1 MGLVTVTKQFTV
13 SAGATSTQTIY
24 TVTAGHQLK
33 LNKVEIWFPPG
44 SESELKVMIL
54 HGVSRVVPEE
64 GYVVGDGE
72 LFSYRT
78 NVVYGSQEEVKAL
91 LTNTSSTTS
100 HDVQITIE
108 GVEE

>member
-1 MGLVTVTKQFTV
+1 MALVTVAKQFTV
-13 SAGATSTQTIY
+13 SASTTSTETIY
-24 TVTAGHQLK
+24 TVTAGKKLK

-44 SESELKVMIL
+44 SESELRVTIL

-72 LFSYRT
+72 TFTFKT

-91 LTNTSSTTS
+91 LTNTSTTAS
-100 HDVQITIE
+100 HMVQITLE
-108 GVEE
+108 GEEV

>member
-13 SAGATSTQTIY
+13 PAGSTTTGTIY
-24 TVTAGHQLK
+24 TVTAGKQFK
-33 LNKVEIWFPPG
+33 LDRVEIWFPPG
-44 SESELKVMIL
+44 SESELRVMIL

-72 LFSYRT
+72 TFTFKT
-78 NVVYGSQEEVKAL
+78 NVVYGSQEEVKTL
-91 LTNTSSTTS
+91 LMNTSSTTS